1 MTTSLQAIA
10 TKAAQD
16 KEHRFRSLYGMLNEE
31 RLRETWP
38 RIRKDAAVGVDKVS
52 AAEYEASLDANVADL
67 VLRLKEKRYRAPQV
81 RRVYIPKAN
90 GKLRPLGIPTTEDKL
105 LQAAVKEILEA
116 IYEADFLPCSYGY
129 RPGRGA
135 LDAVRELTRQLQFGG
150 YRYVVEADIR
160 GFFDNLDHDWL
171 VKMLLRRIDD
181 RPFMRLVQKWLKAG
195 VLDTSGQVV
204 NPATGT
210 PQGGIVSPILA
221 NVYLHFALDLWFE
234 KVVKPRCR
242 GAASLIRY
250 ADDFVAA
257 FAYEEDARQFHE
269 ALEERMAKFGL
280 ALADEKTRVIPFD
293 RTQGGKTSFD
303 FLSFE
308 FRWGKDRSGKP
319 HLKRQTAR
327 SRLRRSLQTVKA
339 WCMAHRHVGVAELLR
354 RLNAKLR
361 GYYNYYGVIGNSA
374 RLGEFYQ
381 RVLWHLRRALR
392 RRSQRHRYGWAG
404 YQAMLDKI
412 GIAKPRITERPR
424 ARPTARPVPAFAEA
438 RTLEEPGAGKPHA
451 GICAGAAR

>member
-10 TKAAQD
+10 TKAAKD

-38 RIRKDAAVGVDKVS
+38 RIRKDAAAGVDRVR

-67 VLRLKEKRYRAPQV
+67 VVRLKEKRYRAPQV

-105 LQAAVKEILEA
+105 LQAAAKDILEA
-116 IYEADFLPCSYGY
+116 IYEADFLPSSYGY

-171 VKMLLRRIDD
+171 VKMLSLRIDD
-181 RPFMRLVQKWLKAG
+181 RAFMRLIQKWLKAG
-195 VLDTSGQVV
+195 VLDTSGQVL

-221 NVYLHFALDLWFE
+221 NVYLHYALDLWFE

-257 FAYEEDARQFHE
+257 FQYEDDAQQYHQ

-280 ALADEKTRVIPFD
+280 ALAAEKTRVIPFD
-293 RTQGGKTSFD
+293 RTQGGRTSFD

-327 SRLRRSLQTVKA
+327 SRLRRSLQTMKA
-339 WCMAHRHVGVAELLR
+339 WCHEHRHVRVAELLR
-354 RLNAKLR
+354 QLNTKLR
-361 GYYNYYGVIGNSA
+361 GYYHYYGVIGNSA
-374 RLGEFYQ
+374 RLGEFYHG
-381 RVLWHLRRALR
+381 VIWHLRRALR
-392 RRSQRHRYGWAG
+392 RRSQRHRYRWTGFLE
-404 YQAMLDKI
+404 MLDTI
-412 GIAKPRITERPR
+412 GILKPRITERPR
-424 ARPTARPVPAFAEA
+424 PRPNARPAPAFAEA